1 MILIDNISKTYG
13 KGDNEIIAL
22 DNINIQVEA
31 GELFGLIGADG
42 AGKSTLFKILATLID
57 TNKGEATIDN
67 FDVKKDRLDI
77 RKIIGYM
84 PGEFSLYKNLTIQ
97 ENLEFY
103 SSIYGVKLK
112 DNYDIFK
119 DIYSQIERFKDRRAG
134 KLSGGMKQKLA
145 LCCALIHKPKVLLL
159 DEPTT
164 GVDPVSRKEF
174 WTILKGLRSFG
185 ITLMVSTPYMDEATL
200 CDNVALI
207 QSGKIMTIDSPSN
220 IIKDYINTHR
230 IYALKGV
237 DNYTLMKEMEKDPNV
252 QLCYTFGE
260 YLHAIFY
267 DDSNI
272 NMRGAEIKIITPNIE
287 DCFIQLMNKYES
299 N

>member
-1 MILIDNISKTYG
+1 MVSVNNISKTYG
-13 KGDNEIIAL
+13 KAQNKVVAL
-22 DNINIQVEA
+22 NDISLQVKK

-42 AGKSTLFKILATLID
+42 AGKSTLFKILATLLDSNSGQASINNLD
-57 TNKGEATIDN
+57 VNKNRSA
-67 FDVKKDRLDI
+67 I

-84 PGEFSLYKNLTIQ
+84 PGEFSLYKDLTIE
-97 ENLEFY
+97 ENLKFY
-103 SSIYGVKLK
+103 ASIYGVKIK
-112 DNYDIFK
+112 DNYDIIK

-174 WTILKGLRSFG
+174 WNILKGLSSFDM
-185 ITLMVSTPYMDEATL
+185 TLMVSTPYMDEATL

-207 QSGKIMTIDSPSN
+207 QAGKIMTINSPES
-220 IIKDYINTHR
+220 IIKGYADTHK
-230 IYALKGV
+230 IYALRST
-237 DNYTLMKEMEKDPNV
+237 DNYVLLKEMEKDSNV

-260 YLHAIFY
+260 YLHAVFY
-267 DDSNI
+267 DDSK
-272 NMRGAEIKIITPNIE
+272 IKIQNFEIEPITPNIE
-287 DCFIQLMNKYES
+287 DCFIQLMSKNES